1 MQFSLEKDMQEMVKY
16 FIGFFNKM
24 TIIQV
29 GLRNYKYSLK
39 RVKENTAEYTEKT
52 YHWDII

>member
-24 TIIQV
+24 TI
-29 GLRNYKYSLK
+29 NYPS
-39 RVKENTAEYTEKT
+39 RAEKL
-52 YHWDII
+52 